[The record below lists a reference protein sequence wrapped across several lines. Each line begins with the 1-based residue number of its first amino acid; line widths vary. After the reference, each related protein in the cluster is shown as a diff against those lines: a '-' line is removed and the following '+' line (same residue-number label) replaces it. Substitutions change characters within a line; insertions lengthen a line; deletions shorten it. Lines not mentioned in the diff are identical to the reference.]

1 MSKQSKTLDKL
12 LRSPTP
18 SDIRWAELVTLMS
31 SFGYTVLKGDGS
43 RRKFFHPDTKHI
55 LICHEPHP
63 GPHVAKYVIEQIVQ
77 GLTEQG
83 LIG

>member
-1 MSKQSKTLDKL
+1 MSKHSKTLEKL

-18 SDIRWAELVTLMS
+18 SDIRWSDLVSLMS
-31 SFGYTVLKGDGS
+31 SFGYLVLNGNGS
-43 RRKFFHPDTKHI
+43 RRKFFHPETKHI

-63 GPHVAKYVIEQIVQ
+63 GPHVQKYAIEQIVQ
-77 GLTEQG
+77 GLTQQG